1 MVFRLILHKTCQ
13 PNFMCILKEGAG
25 KPSGEGRWIL
35 ELCPSENFKM
45 TKHSM
50 LHFTKGPALAVHLM
64 EGNLREVAMCGLLR
78 LDGFKKIM
86 CLPFPAYQVS
96 L

>member
-1 MVFRLILHKTCQ
+1 
-13 PNFMCILKEGAG
+13 MCILKEGAA